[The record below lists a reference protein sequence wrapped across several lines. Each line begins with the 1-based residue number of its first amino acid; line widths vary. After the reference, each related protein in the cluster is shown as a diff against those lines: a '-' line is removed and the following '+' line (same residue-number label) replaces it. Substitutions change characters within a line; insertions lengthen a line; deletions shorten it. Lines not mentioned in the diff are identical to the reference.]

1 LEHYFFFSLVPL
13 TFVLAWQDWKSRQVN
28 LVMALVTALVFVI
41 YTRYFYQAVFVF
53 SLVWMYRYFR
63 KNSIQ
68 LIDITLFS
76 LGAGCIAT
84 TLLPIY
90 CLLTAIALVVLFK
103 LSQQQKLPF
112 VVAWALGFWGS
123 YILNLFIY
131 F

>member
-1 LEHYFFFSLVPL
+1 MEHYFFFSLAPL
-13 TFVLAWQDWKSRQVN
+13 TFVLALQDWKSRQVN
-28 LVMALVTALVFVI
+28 LVMALVTALVFAI

-53 SLVWMYRYFR
+53 SLLWMYRCFR

-68 LIDITLFS
+68 LIDIALFS

-112 VVAWALGFWGS
+112 VVAWAIGFWGS

>member
-28 LVMALVTALVFVI
+28 LVMAVVTALVFAI

-53 SLVWMYRYFR
+53 SLLWMYRCFR

-68 LIDITLFS
+68 LIDIALFS
-76 LGAGCIAT
+76 LGAGCISTA
-84 TLLPIY
+84 LLPIY
-90 CLLTAIALVVLFK
+90 CLLTAIALVALFK
-103 LSQQQKLPF
+103 LSEQQKLPF
-112 VVAWALGFWGS
+112 VVVWAIGFWGT
-123 YILNLFIY
+123 Y